1 VKIVRRLRPMGTNE
15 RITSKKNGSLQ
26 GVLSLLLALLAAGS
40 VAMIGFTSFTAF
52 NPPGWLRIATMAPL
66 PFAIILSVGFGLAG
80 LKWGSGRVW
89 AIGGFVLTGLS
100 LSAFIVMLIVAG

>member
-1 VKIVRRLRPMGTNE
+1 METNE
-15 RITSKKNGSLQ
+15 RITSTKNGSLH
-26 GVLSLLLALLAAGS
+26 GVLSSLFAILAAGS

-66 PFAIILSVGFGLAG
+66 PFLIILSVGFGLAG

-89 AIGGFVLTGLS
+89 ATAGFLLTALS
-100 LSAFIVMLIVAG
+100 LIAFIIMLIVAG